1 MERKS
6 DMQTTPPTI
15 RADTSSPEPGFPSA
29 EAQKNKPND
38 SSDVVPSTTKD
49 GTPLEPMVAA
59 AFTESVQAEIVGEDD
74 ALIKPRKST
83 ANGSS
88 DSKQG
93 TQENEE
99 AESEE

>member
-1 MERKS
+1 
-6 DMQTTPPTI
+6 
-15 RADTSSPEPGFPSA
+15 
-29 EAQKNKPND
+29 
-38 SSDVVPSTTKD
+38 
-49 GTPLEPMVAA
+49 MVAA